1 MQSEVFNRLQAST
14 LAGVG
19 SAYLKLGRRVTYLR
33 ADLAGWINANR
44 VGVAEV
50 PS

>member
-1 MQSEVFNRLQAST
+1 MQSEVFNTLQAST

-33 ADLAGWINANR
+33 DLAAWINANR